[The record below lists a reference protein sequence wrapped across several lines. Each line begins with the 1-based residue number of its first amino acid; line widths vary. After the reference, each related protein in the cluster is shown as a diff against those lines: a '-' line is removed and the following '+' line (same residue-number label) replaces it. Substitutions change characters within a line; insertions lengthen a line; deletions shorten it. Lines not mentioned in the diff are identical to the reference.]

1 MDNPS
6 IHPPDQDQPSRSE
19 DLASENMP
27 VSPAENSAAET
38 ANHGAPP
45 VEPFQETAGEP
56 APAAPAKKPRSGVL
70 NFFFNPDTRFGRF
83 NRATLRVVAT
93 VVGLFAL
100 GLLSAY
106 LLLYRP
112 AQQELQQ
119 TKADLARANQRLDSL
134 QTDLDQARLAQENSN
149 RSSQE
154 LSGQTEMANNH
165 VLLLQ
170 AMNKAN
176 LARLA
181 LAKNDPAGAEQ
192 ALKDAPAILLKL
204 NPAISAENGDLAK
217 SIQTRLNLALNEI
230 RSDPRTATSDL
241 GILNDQ
247 FLDLEK
253 KITAGP

>member
-6 IHPPDQDQPSRSE
+6 IPSPDPDRPSRGE
-19 DLASENMP
+19 DLTGENVP

-38 ANHGAPP
+38 ANHEAPP
-45 VEPFQETAGEP
+45 VEPFQETAAAP
-56 APAAPAKKPRSGVL
+56 APAAAEKMPRSGVL
-70 NFFFNPDTRFGRF
+70 GFLFSPDTRFGRF
-83 NRATLRVVAT
+83 NRAALRVLAT
-93 VVGLFAL
+93 AVGLFAL
-100 GLLSAY
+100 GLLSGY

-112 AQQELQQ
+112 ALQELQQ
-119 TKADLARANQRLDSL
+119 SKADLARANQRLDSL
-134 QTDLDQARLAQENSN
+134 QADLDQARLAQEDSKK
-149 RSSQE
+149 SSQA

-204 NPAISAENGDLAK
+204 NPAISAENTDLAK
-217 SIQTRLNLALNEI
+217 SIQARLNLVLTEV
-230 RSDPRTATSDL
+230 RSDPKTAASDL

-247 FLDLEK
+247 FLALEK
-253 KITAGP
+253 KITARP